1 MPKGIMCTMKQQLIY
16 CPTMKWSGQMMSVEK
31 LRGNMGMGSF
41 ETVCT
46 HKRPPAVVYGHMLLW
61 NQALS
66 KIMWWSKALHINLKT
81 WMTSSTNTR
90 TNRRQLAKVVILL
103 LTQTGQL
110 MLRVMTLPDQWS
122 MNGQNSKRIW
132 SYLGK
137 LYRTHSYS
145 FLMTVIY
152 LFIFYWV
159 DFLYEEL
166 SRNKVG
172 WDNSDNPCS
181 EVASRRPLVIVSG

>member
-1 MPKGIMCTMKQQLIY
+1 
-16 CPTMKWSGQMMSVEK
+16 MKWSGQMMSVEK

-66 KIMWWSKALHINLKT
+66 KIMWWLKPLHINLKT
-81 WMTSSTNTR
+81 WMTNLTNTR
-90 TNRRQLAKVVILL
+90 TNRRQLAKVVTLL

-122 MNGQNSKRIW
+122 MNGQNSKRIGHTLI
-132 SYLGK
+132 SCIGHIV
-137 LYRTHSYS
+137 THSW
-145 FLMTVIY
+145 LTVIY

-159 DFLYEEL
+159 DILYEEL
-166 SRNKVG
+166 SHNKVG
-172 WDNSDNPCS
+172 WDNSDNPYS